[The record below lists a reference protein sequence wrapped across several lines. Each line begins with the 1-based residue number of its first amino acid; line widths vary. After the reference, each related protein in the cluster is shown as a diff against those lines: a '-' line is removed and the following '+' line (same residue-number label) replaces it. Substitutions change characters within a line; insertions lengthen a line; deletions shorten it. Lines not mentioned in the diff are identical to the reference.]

1 MEENKEN
8 GKDIKSNKKNNSG
21 VRGWVKDIAVA
32 VIIAVVVLQFIK
44 PTVVREHSMEPTF
57 HSNDY
62 LFLSKQAYRFGEIK
76 RGDIIV
82 FKSDLELKNGKKK
95 FLIKRVVGLPNEVI
109 TIRDGQVY
117 IDGKLLKEKYL
128 KGAAT
133 PGEVTNLKIPKDCVF
148 AMGDNRGNSLDS
160 RDPKVGCVETDR
172 ILGKA
177 FLRLYPFTDIKTF

>member
-1 MEENKEN
+1 M
-8 GKDIKSNKKNNSG
+8 
-21 VRGWVKDIAVA
+21 
-32 VIIAVVVLQFIK
+32 
-44 PTVVREHSMEPTF
+44 
-57 HSNDY
+57 
-62 LFLSKQAYRFGEIK
+62 
-76 RGDIIV
+76 
-82 FKSDLELKNGKKK
+82 
-95 FLIKRVVGLPNEVI
+95 I

>member
-44 PTVVREHSMEPTF
+44 PTVVREHSMEPTL

-95 FLIKRVVGLPNEVI
+95 FLIKR
-109 TIRDGQVY
+109 DF
-117 IDGKLLKEKYL
+117 
-128 KGAAT
+128 
-133 PGEVTNLKIPKDCVF
+133 C
-148 AMGDNRGNSLDS
+148 S
-160 RDPKVGCVETDR
+160 
-172 ILGKA
+172 
-177 FLRLYPFTDIKTF
+177 